1 MRPDQSCS
9 EGPGWRSTDG
19 PVDQAGDG
27 RKQKSDAMG
36 MVGQKAVRP
45 IMLVRRA
52 VAMAVAA
59 FSTKD
64 LHRGVRG
71 VGGAASEPLALGL
84 KRGKPRSRWVGAGA
98 MRPGMPNLAQK
109 PGQEHQGREHK
120 PNTTGHAECHAAAR
134 SICAPRLSITEA
146 IAPPG
151 GGYGGTPKAA
161 RGHSRS

>member
-1 MRPDQSCS
+1 M
-9 EGPGWRSTDG
+9 
-19 PVDQAGDG
+19 DQARDG
-27 RKQKSDAMG
+27 RKQKRDAMG
-36 MVGQKAVRP
+36 MVGQKTVRP

-52 VAMAVAA
+52 VAMAMAT
-59 FSTKD
+59 FSTEN
-64 LHRGVRG
+64 LHRCVRG
-71 VGGAASEPLALGL
+71 VGGAAGEPLALGL
-84 KRGKPRSRWVGAGA
+84 KRGKPSSRRVGAGA

-109 PGQEHQGREHK
+109 PRQEHQGREHK
-120 PNTTGHAECHAAAR
+120 PNTTGHAKCHTAAR